1 MYPMFQDLHFDMTT
15 AKLYWRWL
23 NLIYTLLLSKH
34 HSHNPSFFL
43 SSFSQRNSRQHK
55 LASAAYSFHF
65 IIHHYSSL
73 FLNLS
78 FPLFPLFPEVGGCA
92 GEEVTAITASFV
104 GTTDNL
110 HGVNNWLVPV
120 TIALWWT
127 LPHLG
132 FSLSFSIFS
141 PSLSPTFPDVF
152 KMQFA
157 NIFLHISLFTNPLKH
172 LNSL

>member
-1 MYPMFQDLHFDMTT
+1 MYSMPQDLHFDMTT

-23 NLIYTLLLSKH
+23 NLIYTLPLSKH
-34 HSHNPSFFL
+34 PSRNPSFFL
-43 SSFSQRNSRQHK
+43 SSFSQRNSRQNK

-104 GTTDNL
+104 GTTHNL
-110 HGVNNWLVPV
+110 HGVNNWLLPV
-120 TIALWWT
+120 SIALWWT

-132 FSLSFSIFS
+132 FSLSFSHLFS
-141 PSLSPTFPDVF
+141 IPFPNISWCFQDAVCQYF
-152 KMQFA
+152 SSHFA
-157 NIFLHISLFTNPLKH
+157 LYESTEA
-172 LNSL
+172 S